1 MIVRLKYHGVE
12 FRFTHLMTEN
22 SSNAE
27 LRAQLRAE
35 LEEYA
40 ARDEMRL
47 QLLSLTAHE
56 LAAPITSIK
65 GYVQIL
71 DQGLAG
77 ELSSSQKQMLE
88 STLFNIERLERMI
101 NDLRDFAKL
110 EGFKLHLEPSVFP
123 IHEVVY
129 ETMGMLMEDIR
140 AAKVDVQMA
149 VSDDLPPI
157 FADRTRVAQIVTNL
171 LSNAVK
177 YTNEGGHIRVRA
189 EERADFVHLA
199 VSDTGVGI
207 DEKERKR
214 LFEPLY
220 RSEDPFVRARQGTG
234 LGLVI
239 VKMLVERQGGEM
251 TVESVKGE
259 GSTFA
264 FSMPVAEEQ

>member
-1 MIVRLKYHGVE
+1 MIARLKYHGIE
-12 FRFTHLMTEN
+12 LRFVHLMSEN
-22 SSNAE
+22 SSTSE
-27 LRAQLRAE
+27 LRAE
-35 LEEYA
+35 LEKEFA

-47 QLLSLTAHE
+47 QLLALTAHE
-56 LAAPITSIK
+56 LAAPTTSIK
-65 GYVQIL
+65 GYIQIL

-77 ELSSSQKQMLE
+77 ELSSSQKQMIE
-88 STLFNIERLERMI
+88 STLFNIKRLERMI

-110 EGFKLHLEPSVFP
+110 EGFKLHLDPSVFP

-177 YTNEGGHIRVRA
+177 YTDEGGHIQVRA
-189 EERADFVHLA
+189 EQRAGSVHLA

-214 LFEPLY
+214 LFEPFF

-239 VKMLVERQGGEM
+239 VKMLVERQGGEL
-251 TVESVKGE
+251 TVESIKGE
-259 GSTFA
+259 GSTFG
-264 FSMPVAEEQ
+264 FSMPVAGDQ